1 MCHINL
7 GICSFTPPFICYVH
21 QQIQGTSLKIVGVD
35 FETSS
40 FPHGLLFVACCR
52 FESTE
57 HSYLQVPARRT
68 KNIVYQE
75 ALRYVKPHPR

>member
-7 GICSFTPPFICYVH
+7 GLCSFTPPFICYVH

-35 FETSS
+35 LETSTRS
-40 FPHGLLFVACCR
+40 FPHGLLFVVCCR
-52 FESTE
+52 VGSAE

-75 ALRYVKPHPR
+75 ALH

>member
-7 GICSFTPPFICYVH
+7 GVCSFTPPFVYYVH

-35 FETSS
+35 LETSS

-52 FESTE
+52 VGSAE
-57 HSYLQVPARRT
+57 HSYLQVPTRRT
-68 KNIVYQE
+68 KNIVYQRGITLSE
-75 ALRYVKPHPR
+75 TSP